1 MKIGK
6 LLFVV
11 VARKSY
17 EYFGQ
22 TTAAIATATT
32 ATTTRTT
39 ATTTSTTTK
48 WTSFKKGEHKKPQ
61 RNVTK
66 QKCRKACFDTWL
78 LTQMRGTYTKA
89 ITITMTI
96 KMHAYVLHLM
106 FYEPIL

>member
-48 WTSFKKGEHKKPQ
+48 
-61 RNVTK
+61 
-66 QKCRKACFDTWL
+66 
-78 LTQMRGTYTKA
+78 
-89 ITITMTI
+89 
-96 KMHAYVLHLM
+96 
-106 FYEPIL
+106 